1 MKKVGFIGG
10 YDKTDLILYIAKIMT
25 VLEKKVLI
33 VDTTIT
39 QKSRYI
45 VPAIAPTLKYIT
57 TFEDIDIACGF
68 TSLDDL
74 KHYIGIPEEQELD
87 YDIVLVDTDNF
98 ESFES
103 YGLESADNN
112 YFVTAFDNYSLKKG
126 LEVLSG
132 VAQPI
137 HLTKVLFSVDVSQE
151 DDDYLNYLALGYKI
165 DWNDYKVYFPI
176 DIEDMEAI
184 NDNQRA
190 SKIRFKGLT
199 IPYKDSLTY
208 IANEILADINE
219 AKVRKAV
226 KFIERGV

>member
-25 VLEKKVLI
+25 VLKQKVLV

-45 VPAIAPTLKYIT
+45 VPAMAPTLKYIT

-68 TSLDDL
+68 TDLEDL

-87 YDIVLVDTDNF
+87 YDLVLVDTDNL

-103 YGLESADNN
+103 YGLEGANNN

-132 VAQPI
+132 LKRPI

-151 DDDYLNYLALGYKI
+151 EDDYLNYLALGYKI

-176 DIEDMEAI
+176 DIEDFEAI
-184 NDNQRA
+184 NNNQRA
-190 SKIRFKGLT
+190 SKISFRNLT

-208 IANEILADINE
+208 IANEILGESNDS
-219 AKVRKAV
+219 KVRKAV
-226 KFIERGV
+226 KIIERGV